1 MLLIAS
7 STDSPI
13 FSPSHGTNKLV
24 SWLLLMM
31 YHTAENF
38 RGRKLLRISRFC
50 GYLPKFSPWNLGR
63 GVLWHGTSEQSAKVF
78 SAKIIFFH
86 QFAKVFSLKSFRLYG
101 INVIYMCTSQTIWSH
116 NIPILSNKFLVKVSV
131 LHFSMGSIGCT
142 LICAWDYRPN
152 GNAHLQ
158 FVVDL
163 NGSLPL
169 AFLATVSLLDEITRA
184 STVVTRWLDLLYHTR
199 ANGPVGHLDP
209 CSMALLATYHRSRLT
224 SRATMKDWSQ
234 RRVCL
239 HVIHKGMFI

>member
-1 MLLIAS
+1 
-7 STDSPI
+7 
-13 FSPSHGTNKLV
+13 
-24 SWLLLMM
+24 MM

-50 GYLPKFSPWNLGR
+50 GYLPKFSPWNLEAWCP
-63 GVLWHGTSEQSAKVF
+63 LAWHERTIRKSFLCKNH
-78 SAKIIFFH
+78 IFH

-163 NGSLPL
+163 KGSLPL

-224 SRATMKDWSQ
+224 SRATMKDCSQ

>member
-1 MLLIAS
+1 MARVNNPQKFSLQKS
-7 STDSPI
+7 YFSPI
-13 FSPSHGTNKLV
+13 
-24 SWLLLMM
+24 
-31 YHTAENF
+31 
-38 RGRKLLRISRFC
+38 RKSFLPQKFPAIRYKRKYTC
-50 GYLPKFSPWNLGR
+50 VLPK
-63 GVLWHGTSEQSAKVF
+63 QS
-78 SAKIIFFH
+78 
-86 QFAKVFSLKSFRLYG
+86 G
-101 INVIYMCTSQTIWSH
+101 WSD
-116 NIPILSNKFLVKVSV
+116 NIPIPSNKFLVKVSV

>member
-1 MLLIAS
+1 MARVNNPQKFSLQKS
-7 STDSPI
+7 YFSPI
-13 FSPSHGTNKLV
+13 
-24 SWLLLMM
+24 
-31 YHTAENF
+31 
-38 RGRKLLRISRFC
+38 R
-50 GYLPKFSPWNLGR
+50 
-63 GVLWHGTSEQSAKVF
+63 
-78 SAKIIFFH
+78 
-86 QFAKVFSLKSFRLYG
+86 KSFLPQKFPAIRY
-101 INVIYMCTSQTIWSH
+101 IYMCTSQTIWSH

-224 SRATMKDWSQ
+224 SRATCTMKDWSQ